1 MLCLIP
7 GATLKIGSQE
17 LLCVEK
23 LLSVNTAQRVHDW
36 ASSILKQSGNPIGSK
51 ARQGLLVEGRK
62 SPSIPVILPKSN
74 PLASQIQTV
83 LSALLPLSVRWLSQ
97 VCNPPLYPPNTP
109 TIPNHCLPNQLPPPP
124 FVFSGFARLL
134 MVLSNNICIFHTM
147 TRLKGSLCSKRLEP
161 EPLRGPQVMSWETW
175 SRLALTYFPLSLF
188 LPLLF
193 PVSLSPGIQPS
204 RALTDWR
211 LYKTLWK
218 KHFYV
223 VNLYKLLKTAFPWGQ
238 DKNIKTL
245 FCLFGLAAAC
255 KNPDKTL
262 FSFAMSC
269 WMISQDNKI
278 NFKSSEGDSDLH
290 CGDGTPK
297 KERRFYLFLFFLLT
311 DP

>member
-1 MLCLIP
+1 
-7 GATLKIGSQE
+7 
-17 LLCVEK
+17 
-23 LLSVNTAQRVHDW
+23 
-36 ASSILKQSGNPIGSK
+36 
-51 ARQGLLVEGRK
+51 
-62 SPSIPVILPKSN
+62 
-74 PLASQIQTV
+74 
-83 LSALLPLSVRWLSQ
+83 
-97 VCNPPLYPPNTP
+97 
-109 TIPNHCLPNQLPPPP
+109 
-124 FVFSGFARLL
+124 
-134 MVLSNNICIFHTM
+134 M

-290 CGDGTPK
+290 CGDGTAK